1 PLNTGILAVGFSTI
15 LLIFGMFIMGD
26 NPGEI
31 NSIKSVSHFV
41 EKVNPSSKKSVL
53 VYNYLLDSAPFYL
66 NGDIVTI
73 NAGHNTTQRDI
84 QFQPN
89 ENWKKNLINWSNES
103 QKPYLVSLLDNP
115 NSFLLLRKK
124 DSGDEKL
131 KSLLYHFQK
140 REEFEK
146 WIIYY

>member
-1 PLNTGILAVGFSTI
+1 IVTAKMLVTLEPTKLKVLNITYAIMCLLLLVASLLFYLIDMAYLSISPWEVLSTLGLVSLWFLIYFKINNTKPLNTGILAVGFSTI

-66 NGDIVTI
+66 NGDIEI
-73 NAGHNTTQRDI
+73 G
-84 QFQPN
+84 
-89 ENWKKNLINWSNES
+89 
-103 QKPYLVSLLDNP
+103 
-115 NSFLLLRKK
+115 
-124 DSGDEKL
+124 
-131 KSLLYHFQK
+131 
-140 REEFEK
+140 
-146 WIIYY
+146 